1 MCGGGLGTFI
11 FAPLT
16 QYLIEWYGWRGT
28 LAIVAGLFLNMS
40 VCGAL
45 MRDADG
51 GASRRRRRRQRQ
63 QQYRQQQ
70 LQQLQQQQQQQ
81 HRHYHV
87 ANGHKP
93 RSRLISFGKK
103 IRLKKKRWHS
113 IRRGMEIGIDMG
125 PSISLSVF
133 VRICFMIREPFIE
146 IYGKGKG
153 PI

>member
-103 IRLKKKRWHS
+103 IRLKKKMAFDSAWNGNRNRYGS
-113 IRRGMEIGIDMG
+113 IDKSFGFCKNLLHD
-125 PSISLSVF
+125 S
-133 VRICFMIREPFIE
+133 
-146 IYGKGKG
+146 
-153 PI
+153 